1 MFNKSLQAR
10 FFIVITL
17 IVFLAT
23 VVSVALVTLN
33 GYEYRKSSLETQAY
47 VLAGI
52 MGENASAAIEFGN
65 HSDATT
71 ILNSLEEVPSI
82 DSIAIYVDGEK
93 FAHYASTVKMIPEF
107 KILDLKGKFNYL
119 NNKLYVQRDIIYDGE
134 VLGRILLVDNL
145 ASLTVPF
152 YKSLNF
158 VISVLVIVL
167 LLSSFL
173 SFSILKKL
181 ISPLVHL
188 SDTARKISQYHTYN
202 IRAEYKGKDE
212 IGDLTYSFN
221 EMLTEIQAREDTI
234 NRERH
239 NAEQRAVEAEEA
251 NKRAKVEFDQ
261 RLVAESANKMKSEFL
276 ANVSHEIR
284 TPMNAILGF
293 SELLEKEDIDK
304 KSMEY
309 VEAINSSG
317 RSLLHLINDILD
329 LSKVEAGKLE
339 LIYTKV
345 DLRSL
350 VNEFAS
356 VFSREFAKKNLDFL
370 VEVDQVVPDLVSLD
384 EVRIRQI
391 LFNLIG
397 NAVKFTEEGY
407 VKVAIKADLK
417 RNGVVD
423 LDFVVSDTGVG
434 IGEEANR
441 RIFGAFN
448 QASAE
453 ISKEY
458 GGTGLGLSICKE
470 LSQLMGG
477 SINLVSAKGE
487 GSEFTVSLKNVK
499 VELCTT
505 RMKIDLPVENKYKFE
520 NAKVLIVDD
529 TLLNR
534 ILLKEF
540 LKEFPFELEEAEN
553 GQVALDTL
561 EEFDADLILM
571 DMKMPVMDG
580 RQATEKI
587 KSNPKLKDKPVIA
600 VTASAMKASEDE
612 LSKLCDGF
620 LRKPFKMEDLLV
632 LLQKY
637 LKHS

>member
-1 MFNKSLQAR
+1 
-10 FFIVITL
+10 
-17 IVFLAT
+17 
-23 VVSVALVTLN
+23 
-33 GYEYRKSSLETQAY
+33 
-47 VLAGI
+47 
-52 MGENASAAIEFGN
+52 
-65 HSDATT
+65 
-71 ILNSLEEVPSI
+71 
-82 DSIAIYVDGEK
+82 
-93 FAHYASTVKMIPEF
+93 
-107 KILDLKGKFNYL
+107 
-119 NNKLYVQRDIIYDGE
+119 
-134 VLGRILLVDNL
+134 
-145 ASLTVPF
+145 
-152 YKSLNF
+152 
-158 VISVLVIVL
+158 
-167 LLSSFL
+167 
-173 SFSILKKL
+173 
-181 ISPLVHL
+181 
-188 SDTARKISQYHTYN
+188 
-202 IRAEYKGKDE
+202 
-212 IGDLTYSFN
+212 
-221 EMLTEIQAREDTI
+221 
-234 NRERH
+234 
-239 NAEQRAVEAEEA
+239 
-251 NKRAKVEFDQ
+251 
-261 RLVAESANKMKSEFL
+261 
-276 ANVSHEIR
+276 VSHEIR

-339 LIYTKV
+339 LSYTKV

-350 VNEFAS
+350 VNEFDS
-356 VFSREFAKKNLDFL
+356 VFSREFAKKNLDL
-370 VEVDQVVPDLVSLD
+370 IVEVDEVVPDLVSLD

-407 VKVAIKADLK
+407 VKVAINADLK

-487 GSEFTVSLKNVK
+487 GSEFKVSLKNVK
-499 VELCTT
+499 VELNVERVKT
-505 RMKIDLPVENKYKFE
+505 KQVAENKHKFE
-520 NAKVLIVDD
+520 DAKVLIVDD

-587 KSNPKLKDKPVIA
+587 KSNPKLKNKPVIA

-612 LSKLCDGF
+612 LSKLCDDF

>member
-1 MFNKSLQAR
+1 MFTKSLQAR
-10 FFIVITL
+10 FFIVITI

-23 VVSVALVTLN
+23 VVSVALITLN
-33 GYEYRKSSLETQAY
+33 GYQYRKSSLENQTY

-65 HSDATT
+65 QADATT
-71 ILNSLEEVPSI
+71 ILNSLGEVPSI

-93 FAHYASTVKMIPEF
+93 FAHYAATVKMIPEF
-107 KILDLKGKFNYL
+107 KQIDLLEDFTYRED
-119 NNKLYVQRDIIYDGE
+119 KLYVQRDVIYDGE
-134 VLGRILLVDNL
+134 VLGRILIVDNL
-145 ASLTVPF
+145 ESLTVPF

-158 VISVLVIVL
+158 VITVLVIVL
-167 LLSSFL
+167 MLSSFL
-173 SFSILKKL
+173 SFKILRKL
-181 ISPLVHL
+181 ISPLIHL
-188 SDTARKISQYHTYN
+188 SDTARKVSQYHTYN
-202 IRAEYKGKDE
+202 IRAEYQGKDE

-234 NRERH
+234 NRERN

-293 SELLEKEDIDK
+293 SELLEKEDIDD

-339 LIYTKV
+339 LTYSKV
-345 DLRSL
+345 DLRAL
-350 VNEFAS
+350 INEFDA
-356 VFSREFAKKNLDFL
+356 VFSREFAKKNLDL
-370 VEVDQVVPDLVSLD
+370 VLEIDDIVPDLVSLD

-397 NAVKFTEEGY
+397 NAIKFTDHGY
-407 VKVAIKADLK
+407 VKVELKADLR

-423 LDFVVSDTGVG
+423 LDFIVSDTGVG
-434 IGEEANR
+434 IGAEANR

-477 SINLVSAKGE
+477 SINLESEQGKG
-487 GSEFTVSLKNVK
+487 SSFTVNMKNVK
-499 VELCTT
+499 VELNT
-505 RMKIDLPVENKYKFE
+505 KLEVKPKPSENKYKFAE
-520 NAKVLIVDD
+520 SKILIVDD

-553 GQVALDTL
+553 GQLALDAL
-561 EEFDADLILM
+561 EDFDADLILM

-580 RQATEKI
+580 RQATERI
-587 KSNPKLKDKPVIA
+587 KSNPKLKNKPVVA

-612 LSKLCDGF
+612 LSKLCDDF
-620 LRKPFKMEDLLV
+620 LRKPFKMDDLLT
-632 LLQKY
+632 LLLKH

>member
-1 MFNKSLQAR
+1 
-10 FFIVITL
+10 
-17 IVFLAT
+17 
-23 VVSVALVTLN
+23 
-33 GYEYRKSSLETQAY
+33 
-47 VLAGI
+47 

-65 HSDATT
+65 QADATT

-82 DSIAIYVDGEK
+82 DSIAIYVEGEK
-93 FAHYASTVKMIPEF
+93 FAHYAATVKMIPEF
-107 KILDLKGKFNYL
+107 KLLDLKGKFNYL
-119 NNKLYVQRDIIYDGE
+119 NDKLYVQRDIIYDGE

-145 ASLTVPF
+145 ESLTVPF
-152 YKSLNF
+152 YKSLKF
-158 VISVLVIVL
+158 VISVLMIVL

-173 SFSILKKL
+173 SFKILKKL
-181 ISPLVHL
+181 ISPLIHL

-339 LIYTKV
+339 LSYTKV

-350 VNEFAS
+350 VNEFDS
-356 VFSREFAKKNLDFL
+356 VFSREFAKKNLELF
-370 VEVDQVVPDLVSLD
+370 VEVDEVVPDLVSLD

-397 NAVKFTEEGY
+397 NAVKFTEEGH

-499 VELCTT
+499 VEVCTT
-505 RMKIDLPVENKYKFE
+505 RMKIDLPLENKYKFE

-561 EEFDADLILM
+561 EGFDADLILM

-612 LSKLCDGF
+612 LSKLCDDF
-620 LRKPFKMEDLLV
+620 LRKPFKMEDLLT
-632 LLQKY
+632 LLKKY

>member
-10 FFIVITL
+10 FFIVITM

-23 VVSVALVTLN
+23 VVSVALITLN
-33 GYEYRKSSLETQAY
+33 GYQYRKSSLEKQTY
-47 VLAGI
+47 ILAGI

-65 HSDATT
+65 QADATT
-71 ILNSLEEVPSI
+71 ILNSLGEVPSI
-82 DSIAIYVDGEK
+82 DSIAIYVNGEK
-93 FAHYASTVKMIPEF
+93 FAHYAATVKMIPEF
-107 KILDLKGKFNYL
+107 KQLDLPGEFTYRD
-119 NNKLYVQRDIIYDGE
+119 NKLYVQRDVVYAEE
-134 VLGRILLVDNL
+134 VLGKILIVDNL
-145 ASLTVPF
+145 GSLMVPF

-158 VISVLVIVL
+158 VITVLIIVL
-167 LLSSFL
+167 LLSSFI
-173 SFSILKKL
+173 SFKILKKL
-181 ISPLVHL
+181 ISPLIHL
-188 SDTARKISQYHTYN
+188 SDTARKVSQYHTYN

-212 IGDLTYSFN
+212 IGDLTSSFN

-251 NKRAKVEFDQ
+251 NKRAKIEFDQ

-293 SELLEKEDIDK
+293 SELLEKENIDK

-339 LIYTKV
+339 LTYTKV

-350 VNEFAS
+350 INEFHA
-356 VFSREFAKKNLDFL
+356 VFSRDFAKKDLELLLEID
-370 VEVDQVVPDLVSLD
+370 DVVPDLVSLD

-397 NAVKFTEEGY
+397 NAVKFTDHGY
-407 VKVAIKADLK
+407 VKVELKADLR
-417 RNGVVD
+417 RNGIVD
-423 LDFVVSDTGVG
+423 LDFIVSDTGVG

-477 SINLVSAKGE
+477 SINLESEQGKG
-487 GSEFTVSLKNVK
+487 SSFTVSLKSVK
-499 VELCTT
+499 VELNT
-505 RMKIDLPVENKYKFE
+505 KLELSPEKSENKYKFE
-520 NAKVLIVDD
+520 KSKILIVDD

-553 GQVALDTL
+553 GQLALDAL
-561 EEFDADLILM
+561 ESFDADLILM

-580 RQATEKI
+580 RQATERM
-587 KSNPKLKDKPVIA
+587 KSNPKLKAKPVVA

-612 LSKLCDGF
+612 LSKLCDDF
-620 LRKPFKMEDLLV
+620 LRKPFKMDDLLS
-632 LLQKY
+632 LLLKY

>member
-1 MFNKSLQAR
+1 M
-10 FFIVITL
+10 
-17 IVFLAT
+17 
-23 VVSVALVTLN
+23 
-33 GYEYRKSSLETQAY
+33 
-47 VLAGI
+47 
-52 MGENASAAIEFGN
+52 
-65 HSDATT
+65 
-71 ILNSLEEVPSI
+71 
-82 DSIAIYVDGEK
+82 
-93 FAHYASTVKMIPEF
+93 
-107 KILDLKGKFNYL
+107 
-119 NNKLYVQRDIIYDGE
+119 
-134 VLGRILLVDNL
+134 
-145 ASLTVPF
+145 
-152 YKSLNF
+152 
-158 VISVLVIVL
+158 
-167 LLSSFL
+167 
-173 SFSILKKL
+173 
-181 ISPLVHL
+181 
-188 SDTARKISQYHTYN
+188 
-202 IRAEYKGKDE
+202 
-212 IGDLTYSFN
+212 TYSFN

-339 LIYTKV
+339 LSYTKV

-350 VNEFAS
+350 VNEFDS
-356 VFSREFAKKNLDFL
+356 VFSREFAKKNLELF
-370 VEVDQVVPDLVSLD
+370 VEVDEVVPDLVSLD

-397 NAVKFTEEGY
+397 NAVKFTEEGH

-499 VELCTT
+499 VEVCTT
-505 RMKIDLPVENKYKFE
+505 RMKIDLPLENKYKFE

-561 EEFDADLILM
+561 EGFDADLILM

-612 LSKLCDGF
+612 LSKLCDDF
-620 LRKPFKMEDLLV
+620 LRKPFKMEDLLT
-632 LLQKY
+632 LLKKY